1 MKLYEQ
7 LAEELAALIAA
18 GQLRPGDRV
27 PSVREARARRGVS
40 ASTVFH
46 AYQSLERRGLIHA
59 RPQSGYYVSA
69 SPGTRTPP
77 PRLPAPRADA
87 SAVAISDLVFDVLRA
102 ARSRGIAPLGS
113 AFPGPDLFP
122 LPKLAR
128 AAALGLRHLDPAAI
142 VEHYS
147 PGSPRLREQ
156 IALRYRLDGIRIEPD
171 EIIITNGALE
181 GLNAGLQAVT
191 QPGDTVVI
199 ESPTFYAALQALE
212 RLGLKALEVHT
223 DTELG
228 IDIDALSD
236 ALQRH
241 RVAACW
247 LMPNFQNPLGAL
259 MPAARKQALVDL
271 LAAHDVPLIEDD
283 VYGELYFGGQR
294 PPPAKAFDSDGR
306 VLHCASFSKCLAP
319 GYRVGWI
326 AAGRY
331 AKHVERLTLMTTLS
345 ASVPAQTAILH
356 YLDTGGYDRHLRR
369 LRATLATRI
378 TTAVRTIEAEF
389 PRGTHVSVPRG
400 GYFLWLELPHG
411 LDAMALH
418 QIALADGIGTAP
430 GHIFSPDHRFTH
442 CLRINCGHPESTTLP
457 ALRRLGALARTLT
470 RSSE

>member
-18 GQLRPGDRV
+18 GQLRPGERV
-27 PSVREARARRGVS
+27 PSVRETRLRRGVS
-40 ASTVFH
+40 AATVFQ
-46 AYQSLERRGLIHA
+46 AYQTLERRGLIHA
-59 RPQSGYYVSA
+59 RPQSGFYVA
-69 SPGTRTPP
+69 ALQPARRAPTPV
-77 PRLPAPRADA
+77 PAPRAEAND
-87 SAVAISDLVFDVLRA
+87 VAISDLVFDVLRA

-128 AAALGLRHLDPAAI
+128 AAAVGLRQLDPHAI
-142 VEHYS
+142 VDHLS

-156 IALRYRLDGIRIEPD
+156 IALRYRLDGIRIEPE
-171 EIIITNGALE
+171 EIVITNGALE

-191 QPGDTVVI
+191 KPGDTVVI

-223 DTELG
+223 DPVEG
-228 IDIDALSD
+228 IDPDALDD

-247 LMPNFQNPLGAL
+247 LMPNFQNPTGAL
-259 MPAARKQALVDL
+259 MSPARKQQLVAL
-271 LAAHDVPLIEDD
+271 LARHDVTLIEDD
-283 VYGELYFGGQR
+283 VYGELHHGGQR

-326 AAGRY
+326 AAGRH
-331 AKHVERLTLMTTLS
+331 ARAVERLTLMTTLS
-345 ASVPAQTAILH
+345 ASVPAQTAITH
-356 YLDTGGYDRHLRR
+356 YLDSGNYDRHLRR
-369 LRATLATRI
+369 LRATLAARV
-378 TTAVRTIEAEF
+378 TAALQVVESAF
-389 PRGTHVSVPRG
+389 PTGTHFHVPRG
-400 GYFLWLELPHG
+400 GYFAWLDLPRDI
-411 LDAMALH
+411 DAMDLH
-418 QIALADGIGTAP
+418 RAALAEGIGIAP

-442 CLRINCGHPESTTLP
+442 GVRINCGHAEAITLP
-457 ALRRLGALARTLT
+457 ALRRLGAIAHSLQRTPA
-470 RSSE
+470 